1 MIKGG
6 KVKEILK
13 QINAVMDENKLYL
26 SELDAAIGDGD
37 HGLNMNKGFNAVVEK
52 IETLKD
58 EDISMIVK
66 ASGMALVS
74 NVGGASGPLYGTAFM
89 KASMEIAKK
98 EEINEED
105 FIKMLRAALEGIKM
119 RGKGVAGE
127 KTMIDTL
134 EPAVVA
140 GEKALEEGM
149 QGKELLEKVRDAAEK
164 GMTGTK
170 KIAATKGRASYVGER
185 SIGHQDAGATSMFLI
200 LDTIYKAI

>member
-13 QINAVMDENKLYL
+13 KINEVIDENKLYL

-89 KASMEIAKK
+89 KASMEIPKK

-119 RGKGVAGE
+119 RGKGVVGE

-134 EPAVVA
+134 EPAVIA
-140 GEKALEEGM
+140 GEKALEEGLSS
-149 QGKELLEKVRDAAEK
+149 KEILEKVRDAAEK
-164 GMTGTK
+164 GMVGTK
-170 KIAATKGRASYVGER
+170 EIAATKGRASYVGER
-185 SIGHQDAGATSMFLI
+185 SIGHQDAGATSMYLI
-200 LDTIYKAI
+200 LDTIYKEI